1 MAIGVQDYSGP
12 GEEYRFRER
21 SEMDWGY
28 YCLYYSR
35 TRTKTNLVY
44 LFSLICFC
52 VVYFWTTAKVE
63 WSIHVIQFIPC
74 DENLTEY
81 KVNVDL
87 ILHAVYFD
95 RRPQKSHSNATVIS
109 MSILEGYRER
119 ILGCEVDGVLQLQ
132 FEVIDIAVL
141 RWIKKKFQYLTHKD
155 CFLYCYDMSIQEDSV
170 ISVLYNKSGTVVKEP
185 VRSDLVIPNY
195 DAEEEAVMV
204 CATGFGEVQHLD
216 EWLTYQRTIGV
227 KFIHLNVNPSFLINV
242 NKSSL
247 LQNLTDTGYI
257 KIVVWEDYLN
267 ESQVYYYSQSLKYQD
282 CVLRYQGKYKYMMVI
297 DFDEYFIPL
306 GKSKDVL
313 SCAKSLITWK
323 YGSVE
328 MYRSHYYCIAKDVNM
343 ANVPSDGNLTKLYDT
358 SISVRN
364 REGKSIH
371 LVKAVRLNSVHDA
384 GLILPPYR
392 YRNNKKH
399 LDSSCYIA
407 HLKPE
412 RPKGGG
418 KTCRE

>member
-1 MAIGVQDYSGP
+1 
-12 GEEYRFRER
+12 
-21 SEMDWGY
+21 MDWGN
-28 YCLYYSR
+28 YCLFSR
-35 TRTKTNLVY
+35 TTTKRNLVY
-44 LFSLICFC
+44 LFSLICIS
-52 VVYFWTTAKVE
+52 VVYFLTAKVE
-63 WSIHVIQFIPC
+63 WSVDVIRFIPC

-81 KVNVDL
+81 KFNVDL

-132 FEVIDIAVL
+132 FEVIDITVL
-141 RWIKKKFQYLTHKD
+141 KWIKENFPYLTHRD
-155 CFLYCYDMSIQEDSV
+155 CFLYCYDMNIQEDSA
-170 ISVLYNKSGTVVKEP
+170 ISVLYNKCGSIVRKL
-185 VRSDLVIPNY
+185 VRSDLVIPKY

-216 EWLTYQRTIGV
+216 EWLTYQRIIGV

-297 DFDEYFIPL
+297 DFDEHFIPV

-313 SCAKSLITWK
+313 SCAKSLITGN

-328 MYRSHYYCIAKDVNM
+328 MYRPHFYCIGKDVNM
-343 ANVPSDGNLTKLYDT
+343 ANVPRDGNLTKLYDT
-358 SISVRN
+358 SISFCDRV
-364 REGKSIH
+364 GKSIH
-371 LVKAVRLNSVHDA
+371 LVKAVRLNSVHHA
-384 GLILPPYR
+384 GLMLPPYSCLKI
-392 YRNNKKH
+392 RNH
-399 LDSSCYIA
+399 LGSSNCYIA

-418 KTCRE
+418 KACG